1 MKTALSFD
9 DVLLVPGM
17 SKVESRKDVDLSCH
31 LRQDLDED
39 ENYTDP
45 GPEFRIPIISSPMD
59 TVTGRDMIM
68 AMHEAGGL
76 GIAHRYCSI
85 EEQVEMVK
93 AEVVESKK
101 KPDFEYS
108 KVSMD
113 SSLMSNIRRGM
124 PPSDIL
130 QKFVAKDTLSHNAAA
145 AIGVTGDY
153 LERAQ
158 ELVNANCKILCVD
171 VAHGHHISVREAL
184 KNLKKKFGQDVILIA
199 GNVATAKAFEDLSRW
214 GADAIRVGIGGGSIC
229 STRIQTGH
237 GVPTLQSIIDCVE
250 SSGEAKIIADGGIRN
265 SGDIVKA
272 IAAGADLVM
281 LGSLLAGTD
290 ESPGQVFSSAEGK
303 KYKVYRGMA
312 SVEAQVDWRG
322 EARSLEGVSTTI
334 AYKGSVKKILKDLE
348 QNIRSGMSYTG
359 AEDLSELYYNSEMIR
374 QTQAGMRE
382 SFTHILTK

>member
-93 AEVVESKK
+93 AEVVGSKK

-113 SSLMSNIRRGM
+113 GSLMSNIRRGM

-334 AYKGSVKKILKDLE
+334 PYKGSVKKILKDLE

-382 SFTHILTK
+382 SFTHILMK

>member
-17 SKVESRKDVDLSCH
+17 SKIKSRKDVDLSCH

-39 ENYTDP
+39 ENYKDP
-45 GPEFRIPIISSPMD
+45 GPLFELPIISSPMD
-59 TVTGRDMIM
+59 TVTGRDMIE
-68 AMHEAGGL
+68 AMHSAGGL
-76 GIAHRYCSI
+76 GIGHRYCSI
-85 EEQVEMVK
+85 EEQVEMVRSEPVREPK
-93 AEVVESKK
+93 TCT
-101 KPDFEYS
+101 
-108 KVSMD
+108 
-113 SSLMSNIRRGM
+113 
-124 PPSDIL
+124 PPKGLSPRANL
-130 QKFVAKDTLSHNAAA
+130 QEFLNTHKTSPEAKLSHISAA

-184 KNLKKKFGQDVILIA
+184 WALKNKFGDDVIIIA

-214 GADAIRVGIGGGSIC
+214 GADAVRVGIGGGSIC

-334 AYKGSVKKILKDLE
+334 PYKGSVKKILKDLE

-359 AEDLSELYYNSEMIR
+359 AENLSELYYNAEMIR
-374 QTQAGMRE
+374 QTQAGLSE
-382 SFTHILTK
+382 SFTHILKK